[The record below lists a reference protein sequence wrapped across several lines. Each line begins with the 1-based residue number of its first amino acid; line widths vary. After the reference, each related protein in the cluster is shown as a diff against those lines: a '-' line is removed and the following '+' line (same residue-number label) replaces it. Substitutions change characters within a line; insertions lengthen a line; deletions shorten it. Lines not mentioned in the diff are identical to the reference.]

1 MERYKQI
8 SNEHAHEFNASQ
20 EMKQTQELLD
30 EDSHSSIMGSKDI
43 SSLVREV
50 PRLLAFIEQYDLGTS
65 YIKFQNVWNIPITI
79 FCFGTDII
87 TGSSSPSPDKG
98 EFVSVIEKLN
108 SGAEVSIF
116 LFHHWLLE
124 LRELSELS

>member
-20 EMKQTQELLD
+20 EMRQTQELLD

-50 PRLLAFIEQYDLGTS
+50 PRLLAFIEQHDLGTS
-65 YIKFQNVWNIPITI
+65 YQISNFKMCGIYQLQF
-79 FCFGTDII
+79 
-87 TGSSSPSPDKG
+87 
-98 EFVSVIEKLN
+98 FVLGQI
-108 SGAEVSIF
+108 
-116 LFHHWLLE
+116 
-124 LRELSELS
+124 